1 MYGCLVLHETS
12 SFATRL
18 WFAWVCLFRVIFDR
32 AFAERAWA
40 VRDGLPLLP
49 APSEE
54 ERAEA
59 LPPKR
64 TAERPEPSAT
74 ASEASALQL
83 LALLQREG
91 RLVDFLQQD
100 ITGFDDA
107 EIGTAVRVVHE
118 GCRKALREHADIV
131 PVRSEEEGARVRLER
146 YDATEVKL
154 TGDVRGTGPFN
165 GVLRHRGWRATRLSL
180 PTAIDGHDARI
191 LAQAEVEL

>member
-1 MYGCLVLHETS
+1 MYGSAVPHETPS
-12 SFATRL
+12 AATRL
-18 WFAWVCLFRVIFDR
+18 WFAWVCLLRVLFDR

-40 VRDGLPLLP
+40 VRDRMPLLP
-49 APSEE
+49 APSEQPTPPKLAPK
-54 ERAEA
+54 RAEQV
-59 LPPKR
+59 
-64 TAERPEPSAT
+64 AT

-100 ITGFDDA
+100 IASFDDA
-107 EIGTAVRVVHE
+107 DIGAAVRVVHE

-131 PVRSEEEGARVRLER
+131 PVRGEEEGTRVRLET
-146 YDATEVKL
+146 YDAAQVKL
-154 TGDVRGTGPFN
+154 TGDVHGAGPFS

-180 PTAIDGHDARI
+180 PTAVDGHDAHI